1 MAWSRSRAMPA
12 LPRCTKAPPASRRW
26 TCWGARCC
34 CKRAASACATSPP
47 RCGCWPGRACWLG
60 ACVAA
65 WPAPWRAVQWNTL
78 TLRLM
83 LKAKA
88 DPEQVGASSVDYLMY
103 CGYVMMAYHWAL
115 MAQRAEQALHSGQG
129 PESAAF
135 YQAKLQTAQFYFE
148 RLLPRGD
155 AHHRMALAPGSTLL
169 QMPVAAMAG

>member
-1 MAWSRSRAMPA
+1 MVFDGGVFPVFAPCPFRAQGLLAGGLRGRMARA
-12 LPRCTKAPPASRRW
+12 L
-26 TCWGARCC
+26 AR
-34 CKRAASACATSPP
+34 
-47 RCGCWPGRACWLG
+47 
-60 ACVAA
+60 
-65 WPAPWRAVQWNTL
+65 RAVQWNTL

-148 RLLPRGD
+148 RLLPRAD
-155 AHHRMALAPGSTLL
+155 AHHRMALAPASTLL

>member
-1 MAWSRSRAMPA
+1 
-12 LPRCTKAPPASRRW
+12 
-26 TCWGARCC
+26 
-34 CKRAASACATSPP
+34 
-47 RCGCWPGRACWLG
+47 
-60 ACVAA
+60 
-65 WPAPWRAVQWNTL
+65 VQWNTL

-135 YQAKLQTAQFYFE
+135 YQARLQTAQFYFE
-148 RLLPRGD
+148 RLLPRAD
-155 AHHRMALAPGSTLL
+155 AHHRMALAPASTLL